1 MNYPITPEYL
11 QKAPENLVS
20 IYSAL
25 EENILLYL
33 CEQFKT
39 GKLNATAV
47 EMIRTLQ
54 RRGINLTEI
63 EKRIKATAKLSDA
76 EFDNVI
82 SEAVNFNR
90 QYYNETL
97 DKLGLIGDTYRADA
111 LALETQI
118 IAEQTKGL
126 FENITQSLGFAVR
139 GADGKVQFLDI
150 AKTYQRVLDIAEMQ
164 VQSGA
169 FGYEE
174 AIRGAVRTLS
184 DSGLQWIEYSTGWHS
199 RVDVAVRRAVMTG
212 ITQISAKYSDN
223 LCEEVNTPYIEVT
236 AHRGARDVP
245 GKTPWASHKAWQG
258 KVYSRNAG
266 DIYPSVYA
274 VCGLGEVDGLCGI
287 NCRHG
292 YHAWIE
298 GVSERTYT
306 DEELA
311 NIDKPPFEFE
321 GKTYSA
327 YEATQKQRQIEASM
341 RTVKRRMEA
350 SKAAGLEDD
359 YTDYSIRYRRL
370 DEEYRKFSGAAGLR
384 EQRDRALVSSSEKFE
399 NSLYNRKKSNIINTR
414 GMANGLRKPPQ
425 HILTNEEIKRLKEEA
440 ESIEVPTDVLR
451 FNFGSKTGFSDY
463 DHKIHIKGDI
473 LPDEYS
479 TIARDRMSSR
489 AVLAHEYY
497 GHLKS
502 YPSMFEI
509 GSWEDEYNASRNA
522 AINTPNLSDKE
533 RALLMIDAYDRAK
546 EAGIFLEYD
555 ETARSIIYGI

>member
-1 MNYPITPEYL
+1 MKYPITPEYL

-54 RRGINLTEI
+54 RRGIDLSEI
-63 EKRIKATAKLSDA
+63 EKRIKAAAKLSDA

-184 DSGLQWIEYSTGWHS
+184 DSGLQWIEYSTGWHN

-258 KVYSRNAG
+258 KVYSRNAS

-370 DEEYRKFSGAAGLR
+370 DEEYRKFSKAAGLSTQK
-384 EQRDRALVSSSEKFE
+384 QRISDYSPKNNKNR
-399 NSLYNRKKSNIINTR
+399 LYNSQESNIINTQFNTR
-414 GMANGLRKPPQ
+414 DDPMAEVTGAAEVSNPTEIAQFEKEIEESGVRLVRNDYEDLAYSQGLVQGQPGVLHISKNASFSAWCHEMQ
-425 HILTNEEIKRLKEEA
+425 HMRDDKAAGWSGCSIFADRAKYYERERRAYAVEIKL
-440 ESIEVPTDVLR
+440 
-451 FNFGSKTGFSDY
+451 
-463 DHKIHIKGDI
+463 
-473 LPDEYS
+473 
-479 TIARDRMSSR
+479 
-489 AVLAHEYY
+489 
-497 GHLKS
+497 
-502 YPSMFEI
+502 
-509 GSWEDEYNASRNA
+509 
-522 AINTPNLSDKE
+522 
-533 RALLMIDAYDRAK
+533 AK
-546 EAGIFLEYD
+546 EAGRLDIVKQLRRLRNQE
-555 ETARSIIYGI
+555 RKRIYGDYDRPTEDD